1 MVYMILRSWSFAPV
15 LGVQHLFKLY
25 LIIGFSSALRERRKA
40 VYAVCAVCAVCAV
53 LPLCLSSRS
62 AAGYLFRIVE
72 SRRHNFRR
80 TWSCMV
86 SCAPNSSDNDLD
98 PFSSS
103 FWAFRLL
110 RYGDEAGGERT
121 TEQAP
126 TTPLPTSGRVAN
138 TSSRGLDDQEGHSS

>member
-1 MVYMILRSWSFAPV
+1 MILRSWSFAPV

-62 AAGYLFRIVE
+62 AAGDPFRIVE

-110 RYGDEAGGERT
+110 RSNRAARMSSCSGMGECPYTRAT
-121 TEQAP
+121 KT
-126 TTPLPTSGRVAN
+126 LGLYYLSC
-138 TSSRGLDDQEGHSS
+138 SSSTCGT